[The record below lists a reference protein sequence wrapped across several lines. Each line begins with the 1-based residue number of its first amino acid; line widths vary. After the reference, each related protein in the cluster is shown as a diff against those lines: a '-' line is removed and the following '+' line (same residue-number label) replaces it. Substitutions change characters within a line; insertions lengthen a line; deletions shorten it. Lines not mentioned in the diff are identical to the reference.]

1 MLLLPNEVR
10 PTKEFQFPFR
20 PRKLDESYTMTL
32 ISAIKK
38 SNLDFCIA
46 STSKVWPLGR
56 HPNKD
61 VTLVEFKCPL
71 IFYRSQ
77 IILELFK
84 KFKARLKSFDRV
96 KIILSNLKKKFKD
109 RPKTFDLVQIFL
121 YWKKNNCSMPS
132 LTVWPMTK
140 YFDPT
145 QWAQKS
151 SGIIGMPGQKLV
163 FLIFVHKVTQS
174 LNWYLDRNFKKSRL
188 EQSCQ

>member
-71 IFYRSQ
+71 TFCRSQ
-77 IILELFK
+77 IILEL
-84 KFKARLKSFDRV
+84 LE
-96 KIILSNLKKKFKD
+96 NLRPDQNLLVGQKNLGDQKKFKD
-109 RPKTFDLVQIFL
+109 RPKSFDLVQIFL

-132 LTVWPMTK
+132 FTVWPMTK
-140 YFDPT
+140 CFDPT

-151 SGIIGMPGQKLV
+151 SGIIEGQ
-163 FLIFVHKVTQS
+163 
-174 LNWYLDRNFKKSRL
+174 RL
-188 EQSCQ
+188 G

>member
-71 IFYRSQ
+71 TSYRSQ
-77 IILELFK
+77 IILDIFK
-84 KFKARLKSFDRV
+84 KIKARPKS
-96 KIILSNLKKKFKD
+96 
-109 RPKTFDLVQIFL
+109 FDLVQIFL

-132 LTVWPMTK
+132 FTVWPMTK
-140 YFDPT
+140 CFDPT

-151 SGIIGMPGQKLV
+151 SGIIEGQ
-163 FLIFVHKVTQS
+163 
-174 LNWYLDRNFKKSRL
+174 RL
-188 EQSCQ
+188 G

>member
-84 KFKARLKSFDRV
+84 KFKARLKSFYRV
-96 KIILSNLKKKFKD
+96 KIILS
-109 RPKTFDLVQIFL
+109 DLIQRQT
-121 YWKKNNCSMPS
+121 KNF
-132 LTVWPMTK
+132 W
-140 YFDPT
+140 
-145 QWAQKS
+145 
-151 SGIIGMPGQKLV
+151 SGPN
-163 FLIFVHKVTQS
+163 IFVLEEKQLFNYRNARAKV
-174 LNWYLDRNFKKSRL
+174 RFF
-188 EQSCQ
+188 

>member
-96 KIILSNLKKKFKD
+96 KIILSNLKKNS
-109 RPKTFDLVQIFL
+109 KTDQKLLI
-121 YWKKNNCSMPS
+121 WS
-132 LTVWPMTK
+132 K
-140 YFDPT
+140 YFCTGRKTTVQCQVWLFDP
-145 QWAQKS
+145 WPN
-151 SGIIGMPGQKLV
+151 I
-163 FLIFVHKVTQS
+163 LIQPNGPKKV
-174 LNWYLDRNFKKSRL
+174 L
-188 EQSCQ
+188 EL

>member
-61 VTLVEFKCPL
+61 VTLVEFKRPL

-84 KFKARLKSFDRV
+84 KFKARLKSFYRV
-96 KIILSNLKKKFKD
+96 KIILS
-109 RPKTFDLVQIFL
+109 DLIQRQT
-121 YWKKNNCSMPS
+121 KNF
-132 LTVWPMTK
+132 W
-140 YFDPT
+140 
-145 QWAQKS
+145 
-151 SGIIGMPGQKLV
+151 SGPN
-163 FLIFVHKVTQS
+163 IFVLEEKQLFNYRNARAKV
-174 LNWYLDRNFKKSRL
+174 RFF
-188 EQSCQ
+188 

>member
-71 IFYRSQ
+71 TSYRSQ
-77 IILELFK
+77 IILELLK
-84 KFKARLKSFDRV
+84 KFRARPQSFGRV
-96 KIILSNLKKKFKD
+96 KIILRDQKKIQGQTKNFWSGPNIFVLEEKRLFIAKFYCLTHDQMFWSDPTGPKKFWNY
-109 RPKTFDLVQIFL
+109 RR
-121 YWKKNNCSMPS
+121 
-132 LTVWPMTK
+132 
-140 YFDPT
+140 
-145 QWAQKS
+145 
-151 SGIIGMPGQKLV
+151 PGQK
-163 FLIFVHKVTQS
+163 FIRF
-174 LNWYLDRNFKKSRL
+174 F
-188 EQSCQ
+188 